1 MPISQ
6 TNSILLQ
13 KQLTDCLSSLKEQS
27 SSSIQGQ
34 LEFILKLELADPEM
48 PPCLLCTDELLD
60 ADDIAKSYSFL
71 QTLFEPC
78 QSYLIIN
85 SNELESSAPS
95 DLGLLSPLNSNGDYD
110 LIVAPIYSAQK
121 ELIGFC
127 YLKST
132 EKQENVLQSLVKQIQ
147 SLAHILERMN
157 LVLESFS
164 HLIEPM
170 TDSNTEL
177 KPEDVPKQS
186 LLISENKRLKKQ
198 LKSLEQHAQIDPLT
212 GLLNRA
218 FFEEHFELLLHTA
231 KRNNQTLVIVLIDLD
246 DFKKINDTL
255 GHKAGDKLLKTVARR
270 LKDCARKSDV
280 VARLGGDE
288 FVLIINNPIS
298 KQSALEVIARILAE
312 VSSSVQLEHRKHIVS
327 CSIGFSVYPDD
338 AQSRDELL
346 KYADSAMYQAKRK
359 GKGKFQYYSENL
371 QQEIQQRV
379 ELETELRDAVDHGDF
394 VLYYQPQMDM
404 RTGKTVGMEALIRWQ
419 HADRGII
426 SPLKFIPLA
435 EEIGLILSIGDW
447 VIEQACEQLAFWKS
461 KNIPVHPI
469 SVNLSVKQLS
479 QPDLAEHIQSA
490 LDKHKVPANLIT
502 IEITESL
509 SLDTAEEQL
518 ETLNRIKSVGVGISI
533 DDFGTGYSNLNYLK
547 KYPIDE
553 IKIDKSFVDE
563 ITSDPHDKAIAT
575 TIIAIA
581 HNLSL
586 RVVAEGVETK
596 EQLSVLAKNGCDILQ
611 GYYYSQPLPERE
623 MTKLLEDNAELD
635 LTGIRPSDYQ
645 RTILIVDDEKNILSS
660 LKRLFRKS
668 GAKVLT
674 AGSAKQALEIMALN
688 EIGIILSDL
697 SMPKT
702 NGIELLQL
710 VQELYPYTV
719 RMILSGKSEF
729 ESARDAINKSSIHK
743 FITKPWTGQELLDDV
758 EQAFRKYESQ
768 FY

>member
-1 MPISQ
+1 MPLSKKNNFQLKEHLSSCLSHLVKLWSKSLDGQIEF
-6 TNSILLQ
+6 LLQ
-13 KQLTDCLSSLKEQS
+13 LDAKELSSTQNLISSDASRKFSELSKSYEFLQS
-27 SSSIQGQ
+27 SFDGNQ
-34 LEFILKLELADPEM
+34 A
-48 PPCLLCTDELLD
+48 
-60 ADDIAKSYSFL
+60 FL
-71 QTLFEPC
+71 QIDAEKL
-78 QSYLIIN
+78 S
-85 SNELESSAPS
+85 SMESSEI
-95 DLGLLSPLNSNGDYD
+95 GLLAVPPSTENFD
-110 LIVAPIYSAQK
+110 LLISPIYSINQQ
-121 ELIGFC
+121 LIGFC
-127 YLKST
+127 F
-132 EKQENVLQSLVKQIQ
+132 V
-147 SLAHILERMN
+147 N
-157 LVLESFS
+157 LGPDSKKDIASYRQNLESFALVAQC
-164 HLIEPM
+164 LI
-170 TDSNTEL
+170 DSFNQQNKNSQLVEELGDSQAPQPSQALNELLTENQ
-177 KPEDVPKQS
+177 E
-186 LLISENKRLKKQ
+186 LKKQ
-198 LKSLEQHAQIDPLT
+198 LKALEQHAQVDPLT

-231 KRNNQTLVIVLIDLD
+231 KRSKQTLVVVLIDLD

-288 FVLIINNPIS
+288 FVLIINNPIN

-359 GKGKFQYYSENL
+359 GKGKFQYYSEHL
-371 QQEIQQRV
+371 QQEIQERI
-379 ELETELRDAVDHGDF
+379 ELESELRDAVDRSDF

-404 RTGKTVGMEALIRWQ
+404 RTGKIVGMEALIRWQ
-419 HADRGII
+419 HADKGMI
-426 SPLKFIPLA
+426 SPLQFIPLA

-461 KNIPVHPI
+461 KNIPVYPI

-479 QPDLAEHIQSA
+479 QPDLAEHIRHA
-490 LDKHKVPANLIT
+490 LNKHDIPANLIT

-509 SLDTAEEQL
+509 SLETAEEQL
-518 ETLNRIKSVGVGISI
+518 ETLNKIKSVGVGISI

-563 ITSDPHDKAIAT
+563 ITTDPHDKAIAT

-581 HNLSL
+581 HNLNL
-586 RVVAEGVETK
+586 KVVAEGVETK

-623 MTKLLEDNAELD
+623 MTALLENNAQLD
-635 LTGIRPSDYQ
+635 LAGIRPSDYQ
-645 RTILIVDDEKNILSS
+645 RTLLIVDDEKNILSS

-668 GAKVLT
+668 GVKVLT
-674 AGSAKQALEIMALN
+674 AENADQALEVLALN
-688 EIGIILSDL
+688 EIGIVLSDL
-697 SMPKT
+697 SMPET

-710 VQELYPYTV
+710 VQELYPYPV

-743 FITKPWTGQELLDDV
+743 FITKPWTNNELLEDV

>member
-110 LIVAPIYSAQK
+110 LIVAPIHSAQK

-157 LVLESFS
+157 LLLESFS

-177 KPEDVPKQS
+177 KPEDIPRQS

-688 EIGIILSDL
+688 EVGIILSDL

>member
-1 MPISQ
+1 MPINQ

-27 SSSIQGQ
+27 SSSTQGQ
-34 LEFILKLELADPEM
+34 LDVVLKLELADPNM

-60 ADDIAKSYSFL
+60 AGDIAKFYSFFES
-71 QTLFEPC
+71 LFEPR

-85 SNELESSAPS
+85 SNQLDSSAPS
-95 DLGLLSPLNSNGDYD
+95 GLGLLSSLDSNGDYVV
-110 LIVAPIYSAQK
+110 IVAPIYSAQG

-127 YLKST
+127 YLKSN
-132 EKQENVLQSLVKQIQ
+132 EKKENKLQSLVRQLQ
-147 SLAHILERMN
+147 SLALIIERMN

-164 HLIEPM
+164 HFVEPM
-170 TDSNTEL
+170 TESNTEL
-177 KPEDVPKQS
+177 KPENEPKQS

-338 AQSRDELL
+338 AKSRDQLL

-419 HADRGII
+419 HADKGII

-447 VIEQACEQLAFWKS
+447 VIEQVCEQLAFWKS

-479 QPDLAEHIQSA
+479 QPDLGEHIQSA

-581 HNLSL
+581 HNLNL

-623 MTKLLEDNAELD
+623 MTKLLEDSAELD

-668 GAKVLT
+668 GAKILT

-688 EIGIILSDL
+688 EVGIILSDL

-743 FITKPWTGQELLDDV
+743 FITKPWTGQELLEDV

>member
-85 SNELESSAPS
+85 SNEFESSAPS
-95 DLGLLSPLNSNGDYD
+95 DLELLSPLNSNGDYD

-338 AQSRDELL
+338 AKSREQRV
-346 KYADSAMYQAKRK
+346 KYADSAM
-359 GKGKFQYYSENL
+359 
-371 QQEIQQRV
+371 
-379 ELETELRDAVDHGDF
+379 
-394 VLYYQPQMDM
+394 
-404 RTGKTVGMEALIRWQ
+404 
-419 HADRGII
+419 
-426 SPLKFIPLA
+426 
-435 EEIGLILSIGDW
+435 
-447 VIEQACEQLAFWKS
+447 
-461 KNIPVHPI
+461 
-469 SVNLSVKQLS
+469 
-479 QPDLAEHIQSA
+479 
-490 LDKHKVPANLIT
+490 
-502 IEITESL
+502 
-509 SLDTAEEQL
+509 
-518 ETLNRIKSVGVGISI
+518 
-533 DDFGTGYSNLNYLK
+533 
-547 KYPIDE
+547 
-553 IKIDKSFVDE
+553 
-563 ITSDPHDKAIAT
+563 
-575 TIIAIA
+575 
-581 HNLSL
+581 
-586 RVVAEGVETK
+586 
-596 EQLSVLAKNGCDILQ
+596 
-611 GYYYSQPLPERE
+611 
-623 MTKLLEDNAELD
+623 
-635 LTGIRPSDYQ
+635 
-645 RTILIVDDEKNILSS
+645 
-660 LKRLFRKS
+660 
-668 GAKVLT
+668 
-674 AGSAKQALEIMALN
+674 
-688 EIGIILSDL
+688 
-697 SMPKT
+697 
-702 NGIELLQL
+702 
-710 VQELYPYTV
+710 
-719 RMILSGKSEF
+719 
-729 ESARDAINKSSIHK
+729 
-743 FITKPWTGQELLDDV
+743 
-758 EQAFRKYESQ
+758 
-768 FY
+768 